1 MKPITKKLLL
11 VSSAL
16 LCALPES
23 ASALAMFSS
32 QTGKSCMACH
42 TQNMPKL
49 NSYGKEF
56 ALSGYTIYDESK
68 TAKPLI
74 EGSSVPLGLPST
86 LSVSAVL
93 KASYVKTTQEED
105 ATTGDLVGT
114 EQGELQGLSGS
125 GIYFGGRVA
134 DNFGALVSLRGNDDD
149 RTNIVYNA
157 KLLLAYSALGGYAG
171 MSLISTE
178 TNGLFSGLELHNTG
192 LNAPVKMFE
201 NAYATNAAQA
211 TGVGNGPATA
221 LQAYYGNA
229 NLFVSAGI
237 GIPAQN
243 SEGLDAGKSLL
254 PFYRITYN
262 QPIGDWNFMVG
273 AYAIRG
279 DVEASD
285 MSLNGELISNKAD
298 LVKIHKEAHGFDFE
312 MSGKLFE
319 MSTMTAINHVVRNT
333 IDVDPAAVLTAYNLQ
348 STDNEGTSVE
358 FQLNPID
365 PLGLKVA
372 YLSYANNDDT
382 ATNQKFIKNFGYEA
396 YTVGASYNIL
406 ENFSVGVDFSRYYPE
421 NDIDSYDD
429 IYLNAVLVF

>member
-1 MKPITKKLLL
+1 MKPFTKKLLL

-74 EGSSVPLGLPST
+74 VGSDVPLGLPST

-114 EQGELQGLSGS
+114 ERGELQGLSAS

-134 DNFGALVSLRGNDDD
+134 DNFGALVSLKGNDDK
-149 RTNIVYNA
+149 RTDIVYNA
-157 KLLLAYSALGGYAG
+157 KLLLAYSAMGGYAG

-178 TNGLFSGLELHNTG
+178 TNGLFSGMELHNTG
-192 LNAPVKMFE
+192 LNTPVKMFE

-254 PFYRITYN
+254 PFYRISYS

-273 AYAIRG
+273 AYAVKG

-285 MSLNGELISNKAD
+285 MSLNGELVSNRAE

-312 MSGKLFE
+312 MSGKLFD
-319 MSTMTAINHVVRNT
+319 MSAMATVNHVVRNT
-333 IDVDPAAVLTAYNLQ
+333 VDVDPAAVLTAYNLQ
-348 STDNEGTSVE
+348 STDNKGTSVE
-358 FQLNPID
+358 LQINPIE
-365 PLGLKVA
+365 PLGLKVG
-372 YLSYANNDDT
+372 YLSYANNDDA
-382 ATNQKFIKNFGYEA
+382 ATNQKFIKNYDYEA
-396 YTVGASYNIL
+396 YTVGASYNVL
-406 ENFSVGVDFSRYYPE
+406 ENFSVGIDVSRYYPE
-421 NDIDSYDD
+421 SDIKSYDD
-429 IYLNAVLVF
+429 IYVNAALAF

>member
-16 LCALPES
+16 LYVLPES
-23 ASALAMFSS
+23 ASALALFSN

-49 NSYGKEF
+49 SSYGKEF

-74 EGSSVPLGLPST
+74 EGSNVPLGLPST
-86 LSVSAVL
+86 LSVSAVI

-114 EQGELQGLSGS
+114 EKGELQGLSGS
-125 GIYFGGRVA
+125 GIFLGGRVA
-134 DNFGALVSLRGNDDD
+134 DNFGALVSLKGNDDD

-157 KLLLAYSALGGYAG
+157 KLLLAYSAMGGYAG

-221 LQAYYGNA
+221 LQAYYGNT

-254 PFYRITYN
+254 PFYRIAYN

-285 MSLNGELISNKAD
+285 MSLNGELISNKAN

-312 MSGKLFE
+312 MSGKLFD
-319 MSTMTAINHVVRNT
+319 MSTMTTINHVVRNT

-358 FQLNPID
+358 LQINPID
-365 PLGLKVA
+365 PLGFKVA
-372 YLSYANNDDT
+372 YLNYANNDD
-382 ATNQKFIKNFGYEA
+382 ATTTQKFIKNFDYEA

-406 ENFSVGVDFSRYYPE
+406 ENLSVGVDFSRYYPE
-421 NDIDSYDD
+421 DAIDSYDD
-429 IYLNAVLVF
+429 IYLNAILVF